1 AELKLAEARLA
12 AFATLTPEEIAE
24 AEASVASFAAAA
36 TLAAEDDARQQVL
49 SADGLVSQAVAD
61 AARDRRLAAEAQ
73 LEAARRAL
81 AVVSVGNTE
90 RHRQA
95 EAEVERARAAL
106 ESALVDRS
114 FTMLHAPI
122 SGVIASV
129 ATQEGETVAAG
140 LSAPTFVTIVDLERL
155 QVDAYV
161 DEVDIGRVSPGLSA
175 TFSVDAFPA
184 RDFAGRVSAIYPTAT
199 IQDNVVKYI

>member
-36 TLAAEDDARQQVL
+36 TLAAEDDARQQL
-49 SADGLVSQAVAD
+49 LFADGLVSQAVAG

-90 RHRQA
+90 RRRPA
-95 EAEVERARAAL
+95 AAEVARARDPLERA
-106 ESALVDRS
+106 
-114 FTMLHAPI
+114 
-122 SGVIASV
+122 
-129 ATQEGETVAAG
+129 
-140 LSAPTFVTIVDLERL
+140 
-155 QVDAYV
+155 
-161 DEVDIGRVSPGLSA
+161 PG
-175 TFSVDAFPA
+175 DP
-184 RDFAGRVSAIYPTAT
+184 
-199 IQDNVVKYI
+199 